1 MQGQCNLP
9 AAAIVLLML
18 AYSAL
23 AAPRDYP
30 YAESPPRTILTTDGQ
45 AFLSSIQNG
54 LMQELPAENK
64 PTKQKGTYNFECFLF
79 TRKKIGSNIYVCVKL
94 LFSGQFVYK
103 L

>member
-30 YAESPPRTILTTDGQ
+30 YAESPPRTILTTDAQ

-64 PTKQKGTYNFECFLF
+64 PTKQKGTYLSKLSNVFCSHE
-79 TRKKIGSNIYVCVKL
+79 RKLAVIYTCA
-94 LFSGQFVYK
+94 
-103 L
+103 